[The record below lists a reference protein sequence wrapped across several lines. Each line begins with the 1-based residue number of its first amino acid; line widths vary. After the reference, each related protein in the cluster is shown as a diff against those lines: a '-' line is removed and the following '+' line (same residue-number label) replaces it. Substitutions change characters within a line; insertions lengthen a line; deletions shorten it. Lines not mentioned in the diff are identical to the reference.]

1 MKKLLIFLS
10 LAVALASCAGTPKKN
25 ENTEALNKA
34 VSECRQYQGAKV
46 VELGSAAA
54 DFIKGI
60 VGLAGAE
67 DKEAREALN
76 VMKDI
81 KGFTVLAYDDCSDED
96 KKAINA
102 KLDPILDKSELLIE
116 AAGDGEKVQIF
127 GTCSEENPNIV
138 NDVIIYA
145 KSGCALVCM
154 FGSISMDALSKIA
167 ND

>member
-1 MKKLLIFLS
+1 M
-10 LAVALASCAGTPKKN
+10 AVALASCAGTPKKN

-34 VSECRQYQGAKV
+34 ISECRQYKGARV

-54 DFIKGI
+54 DFIKGL
-60 VGLAGAE
+60 VGLAGSE
-67 DKEAREALN
+67 DKEAKEALN

-102 KLDPILDKSELLIE
+102 KLEPLLDNVEVLME
-116 AAGDGEKVQIF
+116 AVNNGEKVQIF
-127 GTCSEENPNIV
+127 GTCSEEKPNIV
-138 NDVIIYA
+138 NDVIIYT
-145 KSGCALVCM
+145 KSESALVCM
-154 FGSISMDALSKIA
+154 FGSIAMDSLTKMV

>member
-34 VSECRQYQGAKV
+34 ISECRQYSGARV
-46 VELGSAAA
+46 VELGAAAA

-60 VGLAGAE
+60 VGLAGSE
-67 DKEAREALN
+67 DKEAQEALN

-102 KLDPILDKSELLIE
+102 KLEPVLDKAEVLME
-116 AAGDGEKVQIF
+116 AVNNGEKVQIF
-127 GTCSEENPNIV
+127 GTCDEKNPNIV

-145 KSGCALVCM
+145 KSGNALVCM
-154 FGSISMDALSKIA
+154 FGSIPMDALSKIA